1 MSKSKNKD
9 VIISTL
15 FRDVTVNTRVS
26 SLDSRKYWEDRPGEL
41 LSFVQTHVTL
51 GLFKE
56 VHLYL

>member
-41 LSFVQTHVTL
+41 LSFV
-51 GLFKE
+51 
-56 VHLYL
+56 